1 MARSLL
7 RLLPSLLCALAGQAH
22 DISLQTEL
30 APPAAIVRALYG
42 ASEPAAFVKVTVFSP
57 AAPAQPHQTGCTDA
71 QGYFAFRPAAP
82 GDWRVEIDDEV
93 GHRVETA
100 VRIPDPFT
108 SAAPPPAPASTS
120 RFERA
125 LLGIGLIV
133 GVSGFLYGIRARRA

>member
-1 MARSLL
+1 MARSIL
-7 RLLPSLLCALAGQAH
+7 RLVASLLCALALQAH
-22 DISLQTEL
+22 DISIQTEL

-42 ASEPAAFVKVTVFSP
+42 GSEPAAFLKVTVFSS
-57 AAPAQPHQTGCTDA
+57 ASPAQPHQTGFTDA

-108 SAAPPPAPASTS
+108 SAAPPPAPAGPS
-120 RFERA
+120 RFERV
-125 LLGIGLIV
+125 LLGIALIV
-133 GVSGFLYGIRARRA
+133 GVSGFLYGFRVRRA

>member
-7 RLLPSLLCALAGQAH
+7 GLIPLLLCALAVQAH
-22 DISLQTEL
+22 DISIETEL

-42 ASEPAAFVKVTVFSP
+42 GSEPAAFVKVAVFSP
-57 AAPAQPHQTGCTDA
+57 ASPAQPHQTGFTDA
-71 QGYFAFRPAAP
+71 QGYFAFRPAGP
-82 GDWRVEIDDEV
+82 GEWRVEIDDET

-108 SAAPPPAPASTS
+108 SAAPPPAPASPS

-133 GVSGFLYGIRARRA
+133 GVSGFLYGLRARRA